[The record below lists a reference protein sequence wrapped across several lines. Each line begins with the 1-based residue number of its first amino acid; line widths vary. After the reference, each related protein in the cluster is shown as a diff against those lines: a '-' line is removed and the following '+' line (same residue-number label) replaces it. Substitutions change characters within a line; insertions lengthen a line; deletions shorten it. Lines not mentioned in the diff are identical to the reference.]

1 MTNTPQTHTFVSRP
15 IQTKKNGVICKFVSL
30 TQHYSSQWI
39 KRDGSRDSTQLGPK
53 SPALLVEP
61 LLEHQTMDKVHKT
74 DDLKMC
80 YTINRIY
87 RIVQIWPV
95 WKSWQKVTSFLL
107 TECYIAPLH
116 AATCEEY
123 IKCWQSS
130 NTCLFYT
137 HFGISPTMSQ
147 NQTKLSSITQFFLPY
162 SDGWIFPHCLK
173 IC

>member
-1 MTNTPQTHTFVSRP
+1 VGIRTLYETALRLRVALPVMPNRVHLITLAWRWELNPWNLLFV
-15 IQTKKNGVICKFVSL
+15 
-30 TQHYSSQWI
+30 
-39 KRDGSRDSTQLGPK
+39 
-53 SPALLVEP
+53 LLH
-61 LLEHQTMDKVHKT
+61 LKHQTMDKVHKT